1 MVSTNAKK
9 KRKKHSAFRELFP
22 CPEDS
27 VAESVR
33 KVVFLISVIVFCV
46 CAYLVFDYFY
56 ANYKNK
62 KMYEELYSGLSQ
74 HISAEVQTGDDDS
87 DPSVTTAIVLED
99 GYVQSPVTE
108 EVIDEDTG
116 EARTVYINSP
126 EADYWISKN
135 PDYVGYIYIDGTNV
149 NYPIVQKTTEEYKEF
164 YLTHNFLGQEAKA
177 GAIFLDYR
185 CTMGGEYQS
194 TNMVIYGHNMQDE
207 SMFGQLKKYKDQDG
221 YYVQHPLIQI
231 SSRYET
237 SLYKIFSVFIEDVQV
252 TNSEQ
257 FPYYNYIG
265 FNSEEEFYEYA
276 NGCKQR
282 SLISNDVDVTYGDK
296 LVTLSTCSSVFG
308 NSGDGRLVVVGRR
321 VRSGEDPFSGTE
333 NASFNKDPLMPSLWY
348 RLKGGSYSGTDFVP
362 FN

>member
-1 MVSTNAKK
+1 MASATAKK
-9 KRKKHSAFRELFP
+9 KKKKKRNAFRELFP
-22 CPEDS
+22 CPEDNF
-27 VAESVR
+27 AESLR
-33 KVVFLISVIVFCV
+33 KIIFLISVIIFCV

-56 ANYKNK
+56 ENYQNK
-62 KMYEELYSGLSQ
+62 KMYDQMYNELNVYITQ
-74 HISAEVQTGDDDS
+74 NNDTNDDNS
-87 DPSVTTAIVLED
+87 TVTTAPVLQN
-99 GYVQSPVTE
+99 GYVQAPVTE
-108 EVIDEDTG
+108 EVLDQDTG
-116 EARTVYINSP
+116 ETRTVYINSP

-164 YLTHNFLGQEAKA
+164 YLKHNFLGQEAKA

-185 CTMGGEYQS
+185 CTMGGEFQS

-221 YYVQHPLIQI
+221 YYQKHPLIQI

-237 SLYKIFSVFIEDVQV
+237 SLYKIFSVFLEDVQV

-257 FPYYNYIG
+257 FQYYNQLG
-265 FNSEEEFYEYA
+265 FNSEEEFYAYA

-282 SLISNDVDVTYGDK
+282 SLISNDVDVKYGDK

-308 NSGDGRLVVVGRR
+308 SSGDGRLVVVGRR
-321 VRSGEDPFSGTE
+321 VRPNEDPFSGTE
-333 NASFNKDPLMPSLWY
+333 NASFNDDPLMPSLWY
-348 RLKGGSYSGTDFVP
+348 NLKGGSYHGDNFIP